1 MAVGW
6 TASSRARLP
15 GVVGSLRNDG
25 GMELRTDRQAQ
36 RRRSDQNVAADRAAE
51 KARGLFL
58 RADEVAGLRY
68 HLDRVE
74 RDVVDDWSLRQV
86 VRRVLD
92 KGGEIELRPSYW
104 RGRGHPADEQDMLC
118 PRCESESKSFD
129 FGNAYHECRSCGH
142 AFLLVAPD
150 KSPN

>member
-1 MAVGW
+1 M
-6 TASSRARLP
+6 
-15 GVVGSLRNDG
+15 
-25 GMELRTDRQAQ
+25 
-36 RRRSDQNVAADRAAE
+36 
-51 KARGLFL
+51 FL

-74 RDVVDDWSLRQV
+74 RGVVDDWSLREV

-104 RGRGHPADEQDMLC
+104 RGRGHPADEHQDMLC

-150 KSPN
+150 KSPD

>member
-1 MAVGW
+1 MSA
-6 TASSRARLP
+6 TCC
-15 GVVGSLRNDG
+15 
-25 GMELRTDRQAQ
+25 
-36 RRRSDQNVAADRAAE
+36 RRSENIAADRAAE

-74 RDVVDDWSLRQV
+74 RGVVDDWSLRGV

-92 KGGEIELRPSYW
+92 KGGEIELRPAY
-104 RGRGHPADEQDMLC
+104 RRDTADPADEHPDMLC
-118 PRCESESKSFD
+118 PRCESESKSID
-129 FGNAYHECRSCGH
+129 FGNAYHKCRSCGH

-150 KSPN
+150 N